1 MRRFIKNLP
10 VGIASGI
17 VTIIAIYLSLS
28 SNPLGDTDIM
38 LFENADKFFH
48 AVMYFGVASVY
59 YLDYAKSRLPHH
71 THLESELTI
80 IFTAIVLSGFME
92 IAQELTGVRTM
103 DLWDFI
109 ANSAGCITA
118 FAFIKLYFMHVF
130 RRYLLKGSRNR
141 PSSSHH
147 HSRNEGEDK

>member
-17 VTIIAIYLSLS
+17 VTVIAIYLSLS

-38 LFENADKFFH
+38 FFENADKFFH

-71 THLESELTI
+71 TKLNGEAAVTVA
-80 IFTAIVLSGFME
+80 AIVFSGLME
-92 IAQELTGVRTM
+92 IAQGFSGRRTM
-103 DLWDFI
+103 DPWDFA
-109 ANSAGCITA
+109 ANVAGALLA
-118 FAFIKLYFMHVF
+118 FLFMKFYFVTVF
-130 RRYLLKGSRNR
+130 RHYLLRHR
-141 PSSSHH
+141 HHHHSSHH
-147 HSRNEGEDK
+147 SANEANE

>member
-10 VGIASGI
+10 VGIASGL

-48 AVMYFGVASVY
+48 AVMYFGVTSVY

-71 THLESELTI
+71 TKLNGEAAVTVA
-80 IFTAIVLSGFME
+80 AIVFSGLME
-92 IAQELTGVRTM
+92 IGQGLIGNRTM
-103 DLWDFI
+103 DPWDFA
-109 ANSAGCITA
+109 ANVAGALLAFVFVKFYFIT
-118 FAFIKLYFMHVF
+118 VF
-130 RRYLLKGSRNR
+130 RHYLLRHHR
-141 PSSSHH
+141 HH
-147 HSRNEGEDK
+147 HSSHRKSNEASE

>member
-1 MRRFIKNLP
+1 MKKFIKNFP
-10 VGIASGI
+10 PGVASI
-17 VTIIAIYLSLS
+17 LITLVVAWLSLS
-28 SNPLGDTDIM
+28 PHPLGGANFI
-38 LFENADKFFH
+38 LFKNADKLVHFL
-48 AVMYFGVASVY
+48 MYFGLASVY

-71 THLESELTI
+71 THLEGELTI